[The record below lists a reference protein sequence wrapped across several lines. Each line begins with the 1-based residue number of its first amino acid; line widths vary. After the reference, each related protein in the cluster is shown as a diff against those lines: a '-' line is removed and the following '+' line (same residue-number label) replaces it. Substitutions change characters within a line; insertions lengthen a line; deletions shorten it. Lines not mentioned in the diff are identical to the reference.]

1 MLVAVNQKGQT
12 VNLLE
17 KPEVK
22 KGEYYCPACA
32 GKVRYRSGKILR
44 SHFAHQTL
52 RDCDFW
58 SENESAQHL
67 NLKASL
73 YKWLNGQEQVVLE
86 AYLPATKQMADI
98 LVNQQ
103 LALEVQ
109 CSSLSISRLQERTTA
124 YQQAGLAVLWLLGK
138 NLWLGERLTKL
149 HKQFLYFSMNMGF
162 HLWELDDRKKEL
174 RLRYL
179 IHEDLRGKVH
189 CLTKNFPFGQGNLVA
204 ILRLPFAK
212 QPLTSMIRQTDQ
224 RISHYIA
231 QQLYYRAP
239 KWMNLQAEAY
249 GRGENL
255 LTQTAL
261 DWYPHYRLPR
271 SAIGFAQIDRDLS
284 PIYQAFD
291 QFYEKG
297 EDKKKQVL
305 YPPIIYRQKIG
316 ITI

>member
-1 MLVAVNQKGQT
+1 MLVAVDQKGKT

-22 KGEYYCPACA
+22 KEEYFCPACA

-67 NLKASL
+67 SLKSSL
-73 YKWLNGQEQVVLE
+73 YKWLQGQEEVELE
-86 AYLPATKQMADI
+86 AYLPATKQVADI

-109 CSSLSISRLQERTTA
+109 CSSLSISRLQERTMA
-124 YQQAGLAVLWLLGK
+124 YQQAGIAVLWLLGK
-138 NLWLGERLTKL
+138 DLWLGERLTNL
-149 HKQFLYFSMNMGF
+149 HKQFLSFSMNMGF
-162 HLWELDDRKKEL
+162 HLWELDDEKKEL

-189 CLTKNFPFGQGNLVA
+189 CLTKVFPFGEGNLLD

-212 QPLTSMIRQTDQ
+212 QALSHLTCPLDRDLP
-224 RISHYIA
+224 RYIA
-231 QQLYYRAP
+231 QQLYYKSPNWLA
-239 KWMNLQAEAY
+239 LQAESY
-249 GRGENL
+249 SRGENL
-255 LTQTAL
+255 LTKTAEE
-261 DWYPHYRLPR
+261 WYPHIRLPR
-271 SAIGFAQIDRDLS
+271 SAIGFAQIQKDLTLV
-284 PIYQAFD
+284 YQDFD
-291 QFYEKG
+291 QYYG
-297 EDKKKQVL
+297 NIEDKQKQVL
-305 YPPIIYRQKIG
+305 YPPIIYRKPM
-316 ITI
+316 